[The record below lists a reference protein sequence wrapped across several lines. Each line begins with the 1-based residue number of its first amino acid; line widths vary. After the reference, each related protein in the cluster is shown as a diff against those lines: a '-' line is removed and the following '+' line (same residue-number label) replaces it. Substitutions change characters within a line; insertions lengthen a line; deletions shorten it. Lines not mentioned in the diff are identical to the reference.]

1 MKTPLAVINELAQK
15 RLINPPVCNIDV
27 YGSEHNKKFTC
38 TMSVNG
44 FESITQT
51 ASSKEKAKRKAAEL
65 LLLAIES
72 KIDINAK
79 KKAKI
84 KGVSNTHELTY
95 SGSQQGKEDKENK
108 ATNII
113 PFASS
118 NPVSKLLEL
127 EQAGFIEPVEYH
139 FNEFDIKPQ
148 RQYECVCSLKKLTT
162 KALTT
167 SKKKAKAQAAQQL
180 LDQLLLLDE
189 FHQKYKEVQQQKEA
203 QKLKGAIKSP
213 VTTKVQ
219 PEGQPKKTPAA
230 LIAELQQQGVIAR
243 LDFKTKTVIKDNQS
257 AFECICYV
265 DNLIAS
271 VTSTNKKEAKQLTA
285 QAMLNQLKDN
295 GIEIKAKE
303 NKEFPY
309 LVEQNACAQWIK
321 SICPADVEVRQI
333 SWYLT
338 SDCVMITLGTK
349 KPNPKESV
357 DAFKRKIEDE
367 TKLLVLINRERDA
380 KRAIDRLKNI
390 ADENG
395 NITDIEQLDK
405 VALGSYFKPRTFA
418 EPNINWANRKDH
430 TKDHCFTIDSDSSID
445 LDDAF
450 SVTLKDDGLEVCIHI
465 ADVSELVSE
474 TSQEDHKAIKQCFT
488 YYGTSKQM
496 PMLHHQTMYQASL
509 LPHKDRMTWTVA
521 MSLNNNAHV
530 QHYTIYPSV
539 IRSKFRLDQATI
551 TKLIDSNA
559 NQQSKAFQVMT
570 KISEKL
576 MQNRMKDGGVIE
588 IAEESVGYQLVQE
601 FMLLANR
608 CVADF
613 CLQKKIPIPY
623 RVHKFSDESINIK
636 ELYNKTTN
644 HKALLPFLGR
654 ASYSV
659 EANEHEALAFRSYC
673 HFTSPI
679 RRYADLLVQRQLKRF
694 YQGKKVQSTDNMQ
707 EKINKINQCE
717 LNLQSS
723 QTTIRYIERLQ
734 VQFRQCGK
742 PVEAVIDKIEDG
754 FYFLKGLSQ
763 KYDRYLMLPVKEAGT
778 LNIGN
783 LITVVQLPFYNVMN
797 EAFNCQIQL
806 KNVPS

>member
-15 RLINPPVCNIDV
+15 RLINAPVCDIDV
-27 YGSEHNKKFTC
+27 YGSEHNKTFTC
-38 TMSVNG
+38 KMSVNG

-65 LLLAIES
+65 LLLDIQS
-72 KIDINAK
+72 KMDINAK
-79 KKAKI
+79 PKAKI
-84 KGVSNTHELTY
+84 KGVSNIHELTD
-95 SGSQQGKEDKENK
+95 SDSQQGKEDKENK

-113 PFASS
+113 PFASN
-118 NPVSKLLEL
+118 NPVSQLLEL

-148 RQYECVCSLKKLTT
+148 RQYECICTLNKLTT

-180 LDQLLLLDE
+180 LDQILLLDE
-189 FHQKYKEVQQQKEA
+189 FHQKYKEVKRQEA
-203 QKLKGAIKSP
+203 QKFKGAVKAP
-213 VTTKVQ
+213 VTTKAQ
-219 PEGQPKKTPAA
+219 PDDQQNKTPAA
-230 LIAELQQQGVIAR
+230 LILELQQQGVITS
-243 LDFKTKTVIKDNQS
+243 LDFKAKAIIKDNHS
-257 AFECICYV
+257 AFEYICYV
-265 DNLIAS
+265 DDLIVSA
-271 VTSTNKKEAKQLTA
+271 TSTNKKEAKQLAA

-295 GIEIKAKE
+295 GIDINAKA
-303 NKEFPY
+303 NKDFPY
-309 LVEQNACAQWIK
+309 LVEQNACAEWIK
-321 SICPADVEVRQI
+321 AICPADVEIRQI

-349 KPNPKESV
+349 QTNPKESV
-357 DAFKRKIEDE
+357 DTFKKQIEDE

-395 NITDIEQLDK
+395 NITDIAQLDK

-465 ADVSELVSE
+465 ADVSELVPES
-474 TSQEDHKAIKQCFT
+474 SQEDHKAIKQCFT
-488 YYGTSKQM
+488 YYGASKQM
-496 PMLHHQTMYQASL
+496 PMLHNQTMYQASL

-570 KISEKL
+570 QISEKL
-576 MQNRMKDGGVIE
+576 MQNRMKDGGVNE

-613 CLQKKIPIPY
+613 CLQKQIPIPY
-623 RVHKFSDESINIK
+623 RVHKFSDESVNIK

-659 EANEHEALAFRSYC
+659 EANEHEALAFRAYC

-679 RRYADLLVQRQLKRF
+679 RRYADLLVQRQLRRF
-694 YQGKKVQSTDNMQ
+694 YQGKHVQSAGNMQ
-707 EKINKINQCE
+707 DKINKINQCE

-742 PVEAVIDKIEDG
+742 PVQAVVDKIEDG
-754 FYFLKGLSQ
+754 FCFLKGLSQ
-763 KYDRYLMLPVKEAGT
+763 KYDRYLRLAVNDMNETV
-778 LNIGN
+778 NIGN
-783 LITVVQLPFYNVMN
+783 TLTVTQQPCYNVIN
-797 EAFNCQIQL
+797 EAFSCQVE
-806 KNVPS
+806 K